1 MKNLTLALY
10 SEGVT
15 DQHFLPDVIRRTSRQ
30 ILDQYGQISLNVQP
44 IDVIAF
50 SKVGLKQDE
59 CILQAARGA
68 IDYHILIVHADAD
81 YRTDEKALRE
91 RFKPGYELVQN
102 QENVCKHLV
111 PIIPIQMTE
120 AWMLVDHM
128 ALQATIGTTMTAQ
141 ELGVPAKAKLV
152 EADSNPKQTLHLI
165 LQKAYAHRPKRQR
178 HNQASVSTLY
188 SLLGRQISLE
198 RLQHVP
204 SYRKFEND
212 LTTTLKKLTLIP

>member
-1 MKNLTLALY
+1 MKNLALALY

-30 ILDQYGQISLNVQP
+30 ILDQYGQTSLNVQP

-50 SKVGLKQDE
+50 SKVGMKQDE
-59 CILQAARGA
+59 CILRAARGA

-81 YRTDEKALRE
+81 HRTDEKALRE

-111 PIIPIQMTE
+111 PVIPIQMTE
-120 AWMLVDHM
+120 AWMLADPV
-128 ALQATIGTTMTAQ
+128 ALQETIGTTMTAQ
-141 ELGVPAKAKLV
+141 ELGVPAKAKQV
-152 EADSNPKQTLHLI
+152 ETDSNPKQTLHLV
-165 LQKAYAHRPKRQR
+165 LQKAYAHHSKRQR
-178 HNQASVSTLY
+178 HNQASLGTLY
-188 SLLGRQISLE
+188 SLLGRQINLE
-198 RLQHVP
+198 RLKQVP

-212 LTTTLKKLTLIP
+212 LTETLKKLAIIP